1 MRGTNKINNHRRD
14 IEPENPNITMGK
26 AGMVQGKKKA
36 VINIIDP
43 TTTVEI
49 FPYCRIRLYC
59 RDVLVFCP
67 PQILG
72 IGIGSNFNG

>member
-14 IEPENPNITMGK
+14 IEPESPNITMGK

-49 FPYCRIRLYC
+49 FP
-59 RDVLVFCP
+59 
-67 PQILG
+67 
-72 IGIGSNFNG
+72 

>member
-1 MRGTNKINNHRRD
+1 MRGANKINNHRRD
-14 IEPENPNITMGK
+14 IEPESPNITMGK

-49 FPYCRIRLYC
+49 FP
-59 RDVLVFCP
+59 
-67 PQILG
+67 
-72 IGIGSNFNG
+72 